1 MSVHKKLMEARI
13 KLQSTKIKKSGWN
26 DYSKYGYFE
35 LSDFIHH
42 VQRIFA
48 EVGLCGVVSYETEL
62 AKLTI
67 TDTAEPSQQIV
78 ITSPMSD
85 ANLKGCH
92 PVQNLG
98 AVETYQ
104 RRYLWMTALEIMD
117 HDAIEKDT
125 NPTVETVS
133 GQKKQ
138 LTPDDNGRWDQAK
151 LAFKRD
157 GNLVAVLK
165 KMDMTKEHQEQL
177 MAECENAVV

>member
-13 KLQSTKIKKSGWN
+13 KLQSTPIKKSGWN

-35 LSDFIHH
+35 LSDFIPH

-48 EVGLCGVVSYETEL
+48 EVGLCGVVSYGSEM
-62 AKLTI
+62 AVLTI
-67 TDTAEPSQQIV
+67 TDTSDKFEYIV
-78 ITSPMSD
+78 IKSPMSE

-104 RRYLWMTALEIMD
+104 RRYLWMTALEIME

-125 NPTVETVS
+125 KTTVETVS

-138 LTPDDNGRWDQAK
+138 LTPDDKSRWDQAK

-157 GNLVAVLK
+157 GNLVSVLK